1 MAKYLFK
8 SSYTAEGTKGLI
20 KGGGGTAR
28 RAALQQMAQGLSGR
42 IEAMYYAFGDTDL
55 YTIVD
60 LPDNVSAAAIS
71 LVVNAGGG
79 ATTQAVVLLTPEE
92 IDQAT
97 KKTVP
102 YRAPGS

>member
-1 MAKYLFK
+1 
-8 SSYTAEGTKGLI
+8 
-20 KGGGGTAR
+20 
-28 RAALQQMAQGLSGR
+28 
-42 IEAMYYAFGDTDL
+42 MYHAFGGTDL

-60 LPDNVSAAAIS
+60 VPDNVSAAAIS

-79 ATTQAVVLLTPEE
+79 AATQVVVLLTPEE